1 MSKSNDRDLSGWLNA
16 IVAFGWWGFIFPSL
30 VLTMTFTAER
40 STGGK
45 FDWSNIGVQWSL
57 EVLASRIFWCVLFC
71 FLLLWIN
78 GRLGDFFAVFRSKST
93 LVWFAIT
100 SALIFINWLVF
111 VIAAATDR
119 LHQAS
124 LGYYMGPIFNVVL
137 GYLFLG
143 ERLKSLQ
150 VVAVLF
156 TCTGIGWLIFSQAE
170 FPWISI
176 CLASSFGIYGL
187 FRKKN
192 SRGRHRGLNLRNA
205 LLHPNRVGNRDLF
218 RFHSRRLDF
227 CERGSFDKFFN
238 VSGRSGDSGTVNLFC
253 RCGKETAV
261 NHSWIHSVSCTNWTD
276 IIGEICKPRVDWIGK
291 VGRIWIHLDCGF
303 DLLGRVGN
311 AKEFITCGFFGKNKA
326 GSRHLNKQVFW
337 ESKIWNNHQR
347 ETIVREL

>member
-45 FDWSNIGVQWSL
+45 FDWSTIGVQWSL

-187 FRKKN
+187 FRK
-192 SRGRHRGLNLRNA
+192 RIPVDAIVGLTFETLYCIPIALGIVIYFGSSQTGLIFANA
-205 LLHPNRVGNRDLF
+205 DLSTNF
-218 RFHSRRLDF
+218 LMFLA
-227 CERGSFDKFFN
+227 GPA
-238 VSGRSGDSGTVNLFC
+238 
-253 RCGKETAV
+253 TAV
-261 NHSWIHSVSCTNWTD
+261 PLICFAVAAKKLRLITLGFIQFLAPTGQILLARFANQELIGLEKLVGYGFIWTAVL
-276 IIGEICKPRVDWIGK
+276 IYLVE
-291 VGRIWIHLDCGF
+291 
-303 DLLGRVGN
+303 LGTR
-311 AKEFITCGFFGKNKA
+311 K
-326 GSRHLNKQVFW
+326 S
-337 ESKIWNNHQR
+337 S
-347 ETIVREL
+347 